1 MTNRHGGNAEG
12 HVLLPWE
19 LLFRD
24 DLVTSS
30 KSCLVKTS
38 LLGLLQVLG
47 VNGMDVPTIFP
58 QTMRERMK
66 QRNT

>member
-1 MTNRHGGNAEG
+1 MTNRHGGNTEG

-47 VNGMDVPTIFP
+47 VNGMDVPTIFA

-66 QRNT
+66 Q